1 MGAQSSNRIVQ
12 LASIISTNTDKFDS
26 WLTSHGIPS
35 PSFGIETPRKLE
47 VPKDIAQARQTVIEA
62 TIELQAL
69 MLGPVGHLQHQ
80 TRDVKLLQ
88 SVLLYFLPD

>member
-1 MGAQSSNRIVQ
+1 MEAQSSNHIVQ
-12 LASIISTNTDKFDS
+12 LASVISKNTKKFDN

-35 PSFGIETPRKLE
+35 PSFGIETPPKLQ
-47 VPKDIAQARQTVIEA
+47 VPKDIAQARQAVVEA

-80 TRDVKLLQ
+80 TRDV
-88 SVLLYFLPD
+88 SYPGLYFSNFY